1 MSIPLKIAG
10 ANRTANLLAG
20 SVRISSQLN
29 SRDTCQ
35 MTLVSTDGSY
45 RPSEGQPVE
54 LGIKSTATFARS
66 SVAYKSDGSQV
77 AIDAPRYETG
87 KYGQAVMVEEGTTN
101 LLKNAS
107 FEVYTGTTGVADG
120 WNNIITTASITTS
133 FAVDNTIYRSGSTRS
148 QKIAIT
154 NATGYGEAKVI
165 QSAAAN
171 AGITYTFSVYC
182 QGSLT
187 GSARAF
193 IRIEPFNSSGVLLS
207 GGQSNVFV
215 PTGGFV
221 QYSISITAPTDTA
234 TIQAQACI
242 YATASGD
249 TITVYYD
256 DAQLEAKP
264 YPTSIIFANDTTT
277 QPSRSAETL
286 TIPTAG
292 VLSATAGT
300 IEFTII
306 PQVGPV
312 VPSGDAAYND
322 FTWGIPGR
330 SGFLLRRYWD
340 GASWFLH
347 AEYYS
352 TTGTVRLNYAYTWA
366 VGEKISVA
374 FRWSSAGCAWFVNGV
389 LRASDTRIFVAPVE
403 TSAQIGYRFN
413 YRQGNALY
421 DDLRISNI
429 SRSDADILAGVN
441 SGAPLAMDGN
451 TTLKLAFD
459 NALIDDNRI
468 FAGSISRISESQ
480 HVGTSGLW
488 YEIECADYNELC
500 DRHFVA
506 RAYDNQTLGQ
516 IVTDIVTQD
525 LAGEGISTAGV
536 ETGPTITRAVFNY
549 STVTAAFNDL
559 SDLTGLSWY
568 IDYNKTLYFRSRNS
582 NLAPFGL
589 TATSKNWRNLR
600 VERTREQY
608 RNRQYLRAG
617 QDLTSTRT
625 ENFAGDGKRRTF
637 TLSYPVGKVPTI
649 TVNGVAKTVG
659 IRTVDSGKDFYW
671 NKGSPDI
678 VQDDAG
684 TLLTSTDTLAV
695 TYQGLFPIIVASE
708 NAAEISA
715 RAALMGGT
723 GVYESVDE
731 AAEID
736 SNSLAIDYANG
747 LLRRFGVIP
756 TVVTFETDT
765 AGLAAGQLININI
778 PVHGLSGDFLIE
790 SVETNDINAR
800 LLRYQ
805 VKALSGER
813 LGGWDEFFRKLSDT
827 GGSLVL
833 RENEVLLMLRTF
845 GESMVLSDAMTT
857 TAVAPETR
865 VGYALVGFSEVA

>member
-1 MSIPLKIAG
+1 MS
-10 ANRTANLLAG
+10 
-20 SVRISSQLN
+20 
-29 SRDTCQ
+29 
-35 MTLVSTDGSY
+35 
-45 RPSEGQPVE
+45 
-54 LGIKSTATFARS
+54 ATFARS

-77 AIDAPRYETG
+77 ASGQPRFEPG
-87 KYGQAVMVEEGTTN
+87 KFGQAVMVEEGTGNLVPNTN
-101 LLKNAS
+101 GRPNTMLVGGTTPPAASLVTSEGNPFGSEAWQVTFPANANTGYAGS
-107 FEVYTGTTGVADG
+107 RTGSDGWPVTSGTTYSLSAWVKGDTAKLVIYHTGASGNNNMLATGRQIGAWREYGTTFTAVATGTNNLVLFLLYPSTTPITVWVA
-120 WNNIITTASITTS
+120 ASQVEQKAYATS
-133 FAVDNTIYRSGSTRS
+133 FTDSTR
-148 QKIAIT
+148 A
-154 NATGYGEAKVI
+154 
-165 QSAAAN
+165 
-171 AGITYTFSVYC
+171 
-182 QGSLT
+182 
-187 GSARAF
+187 
-193 IRIEPFNSSGVLLS
+193 
-207 GGQSNVFV
+207 
-215 PTGGFV
+215 
-221 QYSISITAPTDTA
+221 
-234 TIQAQACI
+234 
-242 YATASGD
+242 
-249 TITVYYD
+249 
-256 DAQLEAKP
+256 
-264 YPTSIIFANDTTT
+264 
-277 QPSRSAETL
+277 AETL

-312 VPSGDAAYND
+312 VPSGDPAYND
-322 FTWGIPGR
+322 FTWGIPGS

-403 TSAQIGYRFN
+403 TSAQIGYRFD

-429 SRSDADILAGVN
+429 ARSDADILAGVN